1 MVGLLASGVPN
12 AGILAA
18 VLGIALAVL
27 LGKAILQATSD
38 LTGLTFFFTLPGIMV
53 FYLVISLFSVI
64 IAPIFCLWSL
74 FRYSR
79 TVDE

>member
-1 MVGLLASGVPN
+1 MVGLLASGVAN

-18 VLGIALAVL
+18 VFGIALAVL
-27 LGKAILQATSD
+27 LGKAILEAISA

-53 FYLVISLFSVI
+53 FYLVIVFFSVI
-64 IAPIFCLWSL
+64 IGPIFCLWSL
-74 FRYSR
+74 FRYLS